1 MNSYEKNIKKNSLS
15 KNKNNVI
22 FPNNRKYAQ
31 MEKHPSNNLVLKTTL
46 ASKNEEIN
54 IDSATMLHNNME
66 ESKKN
71 PINIRDTS
79 KSNSTKRILQNLKKD
94 NNLSSLNKY
103 IHTNIKLSKN
113 SPRINEIIKKPL
125 ISSNSNSNSSNN
137 LLNSNN
143 SNNYKSIMDARQ
155 VSENKE
161 SESILSGNNNHI
173 KNSGEN
179 NERDLINIQLNQN
192 ELPNEI
198 NKISKTG
205 IIQLNLPNNTH
216 KKEESSLK
224 ETAHFN
230 SVNTSTNNI
239 QSNYNLK
246 TNHEIASN
254 KKENLVDK
262 HKISAFEREI
272 SSLKSVKFRLS

>member
-1 MNSYEKNIKKNSLS
+1 MNSYEKNVKKNSLS
-15 KNKNNVI
+15 KKKNNVI

-31 MEKHPSNNLVLKTTL
+31 IDKHPSNNLVLKTTL

-54 IDSATMLHNNME
+54 IDSATMLHHNNME

-71 PINIRDTS
+71 SIKKRDTY
-79 KSNSTKRILQNLKKD
+79 KSNSTKRVLQNLKKD

-103 IHTNIKLSKN
+103 LQTNIKLSKN
-113 SPRINEIIKKPL
+113 SPRINEIVKKPL

-143 SNNYKSIMDARQ
+143 SNNYKSLIDARQ

-161 SESILSGNNNHI
+161 CESILIGNNTHI

-179 NERDLINIQLNQN
+179 NERDLINIQTNQN

-198 NKISKTG
+198 NKISKSG
-205 IIQLNLPNNTH
+205 IIQLNLPNNNH
-216 KKEESSLK
+216 KKEENSMK

-239 QSNYNLK
+239 NHNLR
-246 TNHEIASN
+246 TNQEIAPN
-254 KKENLVDK
+254 KKENLADK
-262 HKISAFEREI
+262 QKISVLEKEI
-272 SSLKSVKFRLS
+272 FSLKSVKLRLS